1 MGRKIPRAHNEA
13 QGESGMIGC
22 VYRRAYAN
30 LIQGELKHI
39 LTTREHV
46 CA

>member
-22 VYRRAYAN
+22 VYRRANAN
-30 LIQGELKHI
+30 EIQCDSKNI
-39 LTTREHV
+39 LTNR
-46 CA
+46 